1 MGVAHVRAPGGQE
14 VRVAVVRWLAVAALA
29 LVPRVSAAHDQP
41 FSHARLELDASTLEI
56 QLHPVDAAS
65 LVGASS
71 PDSVTGELP
80 VRRHARAVGDA
91 LMPRIALSDGGR
103 PIPLTWEHTR
113 WDPGRRRVVV
123 RYHTG
128 WKRVPGRIQFEAH
141 VVPGDPQHETFL
153 DVHQKG
159 QVIRQAVLTAEHP
172 ETDFYTTGAAG
183 ALAVIA
189 TFVAA
194 GMHHIFI
201 GPDHILFL
209 VGLLLLGGRLSRLLT
224 VVTGFT
230 IGHSLTLAL
239 ATLGIV
245 NPPARIIEPLIAV
258 SIVWVGIGNLRTRE
272 GGGDW
277 RILAALGFGL
287 IHGFGFASVLR
298 EFGLPREAL
307 GWSLLSFNLGVEAGQ
322 ACIVAVVAPL
332 LALLR
337 TTAPQAAPRW
347 VAAASWCVIAAGG
360 FWFFQRVFA
369 AG

>member
-1 MGVAHVRAPGGQE
+1 VRA
-14 VRVAVVRWLAVAALA
+14 ALARWLAVAALA
-29 LVPRVSAAHDQP
+29 FVPRVSAAHDQP
-41 FSHARLELDASTLEI
+41 FSHARLELDTATLEV

-65 LVGASS
+65 MIGAAS
-71 PDSVTGELP
+71 PDSVTGALGV
-80 VRRHARAVGDA
+80 VRHGRAVGAA
-91 LMPRIALSDGGR
+91 LAPRIALSDGGR
-103 PIPLTWEHTR
+103 PIPLTWQHTR
-113 WDPGRRRVVV
+113 WDVERRRVVV
-123 RYHTG
+123 SYRAE
-128 WKRVPGRIQFEAH
+128 WKRVPGRIRFEAH
-141 VVPGDPQHETFL
+141 VVPDDPQHETFL

-159 QVIRQAVLTAEHP
+159 RVIRQAVLTREHP
-172 ETDFYTTGAAG
+172 DTDFYTTGAAG

-189 TFVAA
+189 TFAAA

-209 VGLLLLGGRLSRLLT
+209 IGLLLLGGRLSRLFT

-245 NPPARIIEPLIAV
+245 TPPARIIEPLIAL

-322 ACIVAVVAPL
+322 ACIVGVVAPL

-337 TTAPQAAPRW
+337 TTAPRAAPRW
-347 VAAASWCVIAAGG
+347 IAAASWCVIAAGG